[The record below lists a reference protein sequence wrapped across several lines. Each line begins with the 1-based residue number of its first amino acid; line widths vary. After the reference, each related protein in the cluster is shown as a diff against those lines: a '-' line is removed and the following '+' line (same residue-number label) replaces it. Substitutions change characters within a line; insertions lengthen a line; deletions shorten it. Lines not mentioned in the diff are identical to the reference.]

1 MKHTWAFT
9 LLLGCVVGVF
19 GTLLVVDT
27 THEAPAAGAPGSVA
41 PQALPATSPDP
52 ATPRALDPALDDAA
66 LARELE
72 EANFERDWGHASA
85 VATVLRERQAR
96 QPGALPAASPTAD
109 GPPSLLL
116 LDHAYQR
123 AALAIE
129 LASHDNPATR
139 VAASDLP
146 PEEREARLIALLV
159 NPPVGPGEDIVRA
172 DAALFLARMG
182 RPRARQALFE
192 FLEKPERSTMAALA
206 LVRGDDPLAIDA
218 LLRALES
225 DRDPAQR
232 CRIADA
238 LAEAPALV
246 AGELVPA
253 ALARVARTDREVEV
267 RLHAIG
273 ALARADLAASPSARE
288 ALTKLLDDDAQ
299 EEVVRL
305 AVVAALRAHA
315 KIALVLP
322 PDLVTALDRQ
332 LDRTSGQ
339 LRSAVA
345 LALGDVAT
353 TALLERLEGALL
365 QTTAPDERQ
374 ALLEAVARVRQRSVK
389 D

>member
-27 THEAPAAGAPGSVA
+27 TQEAPAQGATPGSA
-41 PQALPATSPDP
+41 QALPASSTDAVS
-52 ATPRALDPALDDAA
+52 TRALDPALDDAA

-85 VATVLRERQAR
+85 VAAVLRERRAR
-96 QPGALPAASPTAD
+96 EAGSAPTATPTAE
-109 GPPSLLL
+109 GVPSLLL
-116 LDHAYQR
+116 LDHTYQR

-146 PEEREARLIALLV
+146 PEEREARLLSLLV
-159 NPPVGPGEDIVRA
+159 NPPVGPSEDVVRA
-172 DAALFLARMG
+172 DAALFLARLG

-192 FLEKPERSTMAALA
+192 YLEKPERATMAALA

-225 DRDPAQR
+225 DRDPIQR
-232 CRIADA
+232 ARIADA

-246 AGELVPA
+246 AGELIPA
-253 ALARVARTDREVEV
+253 ALARVARTDREDEV

-273 ALARADLAASPSARE
+273 ALARADLAASPTARE
-288 ALTKLLDDDAQ
+288 AFTKLLDDDAQ
-299 EEVVRL
+299 DEVVRL
-305 AVVAALRAHA
+305 AVVAALRAHVR
-315 KIALVLP
+315 IALVLP

-332 LDRTSGQ
+332 LDRTSGP
-339 LRSAVA
+339 LRAAVA
-345 LALGDVAT
+345 LALGDVAS
-353 TALLERLEGALL
+353 TALSERLEGALL

-374 ALLEAVARVRQRSVK
+374 ALLEAVARVRQRAVK